1 MFPAAGSSLKAR
13 LTKDFKRHKW
23 LYLMALPV
31 IAYYAVFQYSPL
43 FGAVIAFQHYTPM
56 KGVWGSDWAGLEHF
70 RTFIGSYY
78 FWRLVRNTI
87 LLSLYALLFEF
98 TAPILLALL
107 LHEVRS
113 RTMRTVAQTIAYMPY
128 FVSLIVVCGIVKELT
143 RSGGP
148 LNLVVLNLFG
158 GEGQDL
164 LQQPEMFRGI
174 YVMSEIWQRAGWE
187 AIIYLAALTT
197 IHPHQYEAARID
209 GASRWRQIRSITLPG
224 LLPTIT
230 IMLILRLGY
239 MMDVGYEKILLL
251 YNPVIYETADVI
263 STFVY
268 RKGLLDNDWS
278 FSSAIGL
285 FNSAINLVLLVTA
298 NYISR
303 RINGNS
309 LW

>member
-1 MFPAAGSSLKAR
+1 
-13 LTKDFKRHKW
+13 
-23 LYLMALPV
+23 MALPV
-31 IAYYAVFQYSPL
+31 LAYYAIFQYLPL

-70 RTFIGSYY
+70 HTFIGSYY
-78 FWRLVRNTI
+78 FWRIVRNTI
-87 LLSLYALLFEF
+87 LLSLYSLLFEF

-113 RTMRTVAQTIAYMPY
+113 RTIRTIAQTISYMPY
-128 FVSLIVVCGIVKELT
+128 FVSLIVVCGVVKELT

-148 LNLVVLNLFG
+148 INRLLMPLLG
-158 GEGQDL
+158 GTGQDL
-164 LQQPEMFRGI
+164 LQQPEMFRSI
-174 YVMSEIWQRAGWE
+174 YVLSEIWQRAGWE

-230 IMLILRLGY
+230 IMLILRMGY
-239 MMDVGYEKILLL
+239 MMDIGYEKILLL

-285 FNSAINLVLLVTA
+285 FNSAINLVLLLTA
-298 NYISR
+298 NRMSR